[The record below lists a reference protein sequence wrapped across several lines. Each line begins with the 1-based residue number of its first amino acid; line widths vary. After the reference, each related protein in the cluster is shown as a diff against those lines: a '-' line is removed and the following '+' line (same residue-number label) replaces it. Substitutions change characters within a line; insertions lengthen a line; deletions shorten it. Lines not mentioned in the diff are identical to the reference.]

1 MEVQEHVW
9 VCLLCS
15 GTSGGARQWGKLFFP
30 VSRTKF
36 GTNSFLFG
44 GIPRRGS
51 PIIVPGA
58 SQSNGPVGEV
68 SEDEGTRRTYVWPND
83 KV

>member
-58 SQSNGPVGEV
+58 SQGNGPVGEV
-68 SEDEGTRRTYVWPND
+68 SEDEGTHRTYVWPND